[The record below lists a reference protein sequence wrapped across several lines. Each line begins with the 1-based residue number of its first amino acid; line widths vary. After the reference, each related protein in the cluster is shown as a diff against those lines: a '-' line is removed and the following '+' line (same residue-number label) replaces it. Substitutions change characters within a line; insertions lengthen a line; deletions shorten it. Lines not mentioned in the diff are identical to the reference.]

1 MKYVY
6 PAVFTKE
13 DDGYLVS
20 FPDIENCFTDGNTL
34 DEALEM
40 AQDALN
46 LMLMTMEDDGKP
58 IAPASDI
65 HSVVCDGDSFVSLVA
80 ADTTEY
86 RKQYGSYAVKKT
98 LSIPAWLNTLAEREG
113 INFSFTLQKALK
125 AELKIG

>member
-13 DDGYLVS
+13 TDGYSVR

-34 DEALEM
+34 AEALEM

-46 LMLMTMEDDGKP
+46 LMLMTMEDEKLP
-58 IAPASDI
+58 IAPPSDPRGI
-65 HSVVCDGDSFVSLVA
+65 PYGEDQLVTLVS

-86 RKQYGSYAVKKT
+86 RKLYGDHAVKKT
-98 LSIPAWLNTLAEREG
+98 LSIPAWLNTLAEKSG
-113 INFSFTLQKALK
+113 VNFSFILQKALK
-125 AELKIG
+125 SELHLD